1 LLLNRHETSGNE
13 IADQRSGVPLATLRF
28 DVVFGHQCVTY
39 RRQRSRFLQQRPK
52 PRADIFEPVVDA
64 IAQIEEHELIAELA
78 DKNIA
83 GGRDN
88 RRLRDRAW
96 GQKITIRKRVAEE
109 ATCGAVYSCS
119 MSGIVGLW
127 NLDRQPLDEALLH
140 RMSGRLRHRGPDG
153 EGWRVIGT
161 VGFACQH
168 LWVTPEEVGE
178 VQPVAGR
185 ANVMLVMDGRLD
197 NRDELL
203 PALGLPRTA
212 SDAACVVAA
221 YDAWD
226 DRFTERLNGDF
237 AVALFDASKHRL
249 LLARD
254 SIGIRPLYYFRND
267 RVFAFASEIKALL
280 AHPEIPTRPDDEGI
294 ADFLL
299 VSSRP
304 VDRQ

>member
-1 LLLNRHETSGNE
+1 
-13 IADQRSGVPLATLRF
+13 
-28 DVVFGHQCVTY
+28 
-39 RRQRSRFLQQRPK
+39 
-52 PRADIFEPVVDA
+52 
-64 IAQIEEHELIAELA
+64 
-78 DKNIA
+78 
-83 GGRDN
+83 
-88 RRLRDRAW
+88 
-96 GQKITIRKRVAEE
+96 
-109 ATCGAVYSCS
+109 
-119 MSGIVGLW
+119 M
-127 NLDRQPLDEALLH
+127 
-140 RMSGRLRHRGPDG
+140 
-153 EGWRVIGT
+153 IGT

-212 SDAACVVAA
+212 SDAACVIAA

-299 VSSRP
+299 VGSRP
-304 VDRQ
+304 VDRQEITCFEGISALVPAHIAAVTPARTVTRRFLGLRHWPRDPAAIVRRVSGSVP